1 MGIQTKPFEFAAD
14 VNSQA
19 DVEAYLSVF
28 MEENG
33 PEGFIRALGHIA
45 RAKGMTEVAAKVG
58 VSRQSLYR
66 TLSENG
72 NPNFTTVSK
81 SGRGVGLP
89 AIYRLTLI

>member
-1 MGIQTKPFEFAAD
+1 MGLQTKPFEFAAD
-14 VNSQA
+14 VNSQE

-33 PEGFIRALGHIA
+33 PEGFIRALGHVA

-81 SGRGVGLP
+81 VVEALGCQISIVSH
-89 AIYRLTLI
+89 